1 MMKKYFIVTVMLL
14 VPAFSVSFAQSL
26 GDGKPC
32 DLAATITDVDGNVY
46 HTVSIGK
53 QCWLKENMRAT
64 KFAEGGEIKKDGELS
79 ASEAI
84 YYIPE
89 GDVEQVG
96 YLYNWAAVNH
106 KAASH
111 AGIQGPCPNGW
122 HVPTDAEWS
131 KLETYTAGIGRY
143 VCGEGESNISK
154 ALAASSG
161 WFSNQRECA
170 VGTAKESNDATGFS
184 AIPAGVFNGSFSG
197 KGTTANFWTAT
208 SASGTYSYSR
218 SLDYAESTV
227 FRSND
232 NKKYGLSVR
241 CVMD

>member
-1 MMKKYFIVTVMLL
+1 
-14 VPAFSVSFAQSL
+14 
-26 GDGKPC
+26 
-32 DLAATITDVDGNVY
+32 
-46 HTVSIGK
+46 
-53 QCWLKENMRAT
+53 
-64 KFAEGGEIKKDGELS
+64 
-79 ASEAI
+79 
-84 YYIPE
+84 
-89 GDVEQVG
+89 
-96 YLYNWAAVNH
+96 
-106 KAASH
+106 
-111 AGIQGPCPNGW
+111 
-122 HVPTDAEWS
+122 
-131 KLETYTAGIGRY
+131 
-143 VCGEGESNISK
+143 

-170 VGTAKESNDATGFS
+170 VGPAKESNDATGFS